1 MKTPE
6 VPALRT
12 LKIQNTRSLSG
23 ASESGAFT
31 GSRQVTTA
39 TLGVG
44 HSSGSWSSKRAKLP
58 NEPIFPAWLPGAA
71 RDQTGPLRAGAGL
84 IGRVQRQ
91 VTTAAGGTGHS
102 VGPGLKKANY
112 ETKPNHL
119 SPCQGE
125 R

>member
-58 NEPIFPAWLPGAA
+58 NEPFSQPGCQAPPAIKRDPCA
-71 RDQTGPLRAGAGL
+71 R
-84 IGRVQRQ
+84 
-91 VTTAAGGTGHS
+91 
-102 VGPGLKKANY
+102 
-112 ETKPNHL
+112 
-119 SPCQGE
+119 E
-125 R
+125 RG

>member
-6 VPALRT
+6 APALRI

-31 GSRQVTTA
+31 GPRQVTTA

-58 NEPIFPAWLPGAA
+58 NEPIFPAWLPGDA

-102 VGPGLKKANY
+102 VGPGLKKAKLRN
-112 ETKPNHL
+112 KAKSPAPL
-119 SPCQGE
+119 SG
-125 R
+125 